1 MPVAKITHAIAKSDD
16 KTVQITFTIP
26 YSIVKDS
33 QNKVV
38 EEFAKTAEIAGFRK
52 GKAPIEKVREKMDP
66 NALIE
71 KSLSRIL
78 PKALGDTITEH
89 KLKPAIYPKFE
100 IIKANIDEDWQI
112 RAVTCELPEF
122 DLGDYKK
129 TISQSSKAKAIW
141 TPGMDKKEESH
152 SAKASRDEKE
162 QEVVKFLL
170 DTIKI
175 DIPKILIEEEVNSRL
190 ANLLERIEKLGLTL
204 EGYLSSIGKNPNT
217 LRSEYEAQAKNSIML
232 DLILNKIVD
241 EEKIQIPEEQINSAL
256 KAAMADPKLFE
267 KLNTPK
273 QRLLVKGVLAKRVA
287 LDNLVLL
294 I

>member
-1 MPVAKITHAIAKSDD
+1 MAKITHAIAKSDD

-66 NALIE
+66 NTLVE
-71 KSLSRIL
+71 KSLGRIL

-100 IIKANIDEDWQI
+100 VIKANADEDWQI
-112 RAVTCELPEF
+112 RAVTCELPEV
-122 DLGDYKK
+122 DLGDYKQSLLLRSKK
-129 TISQSSKAKAIW
+129 TIK
-141 TPGMDKKEESH
+141 ESH
-152 SAKASRDEKE
+152 SVPSDGTSRDKKE
-162 QEVVKFLL
+162 QEVIKILL
-170 DTIKI
+170 DSVKI
-175 DIPKILIEEEVNSRL
+175 AIPKILIDEEVNSRL

-204 EGYLSSIGKNPNT
+204 EGYLSSTGKNPQA
-217 LRSEYEAQAKNSIML
+217 LREEYGAQAKSTIML

-241 EEKIQIPEEQINSAL
+241 EENIQISEEQIDSAL

-267 KLNTPK
+267 KLNTPN
-273 QRLLVKGVLAKRVA
+273 QRLLVKGVLSRRTA